1 MDDVLLNKAAI
12 IERCIGRI
20 NEEYVDH
27 AGDFESNFTRQ
38 DSVILNLQRA
48 CEAAIDM
55 GMRLIKVEQL
65 GVPQS
70 SREIFVLLETGGI
83 IDKSLSQ
90 SLQAMVGFRNIAIH
104 DYRKMDLE
112 IVRHII
118 KEKLNDLS
126 AFAKIGLKVSLP

>member
-1 MDDVLLNKAAI
+1 MMY
-12 IERCIGRI
+12 G
-20 NEEYVDH
+20 
-27 AGDFESNFTRQ
+27 AG
-38 DSVILNLQRA
+38 V
-48 CEAAIDM
+48 
-55 GMRLIKVEQL
+55 
-65 GVPQS
+65 
-70 SREIFVLLETGGI
+70 

-126 AFAKIGLKVSLP
+126 TFAKIGVKTALP